1 MHCCTGNHARAI
13 WYAWHHIH
21 HHQEGTL
28 KVNLLLNRVSPWAD
42 VHSYIPY
49 EVQVDVKVKKPV
61 NLQVRIPEWTEP
73 EKTVCKVN
81 GQVRQLKWKD
91 RYAQVGQVKSGGV
104 VVVTFPIEERTVKE
118 KMWGTDFT
126 MIIKGNS
133 VVFIDPPG
141 KYYPFYQRD
150 HYRQNQV
157 RWVKRRQFVAD
168 QSAIDWPY

>member
-1 MHCCTGNHARAI
+1 M
-13 WYAWHHIH
+13 
-21 HHQEGTL
+21 
-28 KVNLLLNRVSPWAD
+28 
-42 VHSYIPY
+42 
-49 EVQVDVKVKKPV
+49 
-61 NLQVRIPEWTEP
+61 
-73 EKTVCKVN
+73 
-81 GQVRQLKWKD
+81 
-91 RYAQVGQVKSGGV
+91 
-104 VVVTFPIEERTVKE
+104 KE